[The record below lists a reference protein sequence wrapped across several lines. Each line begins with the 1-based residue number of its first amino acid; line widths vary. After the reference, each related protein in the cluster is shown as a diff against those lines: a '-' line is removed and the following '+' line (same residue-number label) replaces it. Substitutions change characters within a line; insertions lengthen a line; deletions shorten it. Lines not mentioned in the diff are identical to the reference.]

1 MSLLD
6 FVSLADFL
14 RRLAFGRGRPVAQ
27 PVPDVTPNDVER
39 IVRRDFPNEQFAYVM
54 AILDECGT
62 KKGQRGGPRVQLAA
76 LKLAQG
82 SVEKLRPLVEDARR
96 DYRNVLVWAE
106 CPNYH
111 RIGFRARELPIK
123 EQRRIVDSDWRQY
136 EGWLQRVD
144 RSLS

>member
-6 FVSLADFL
+6 FVSLAAFL
-14 RRLAFGRGRPVAQ
+14 KRLAFGRGRSVAQ

-39 IVRRDFPNEQFAYVM
+39 IVRRDFPNEQFADVM
-54 AILDECGT
+54 TILGECGT
-62 KKGQRGGPRVQLAA
+62 KNGHPGGPRVQLAA

-82 SVEKLRPLVEDARR
+82 SVEKLRPLVEDAKR

-106 CPNYH
+106 YPNYH
-111 RIGFRARELPIK
+111 KIGFRAREYQLRTNAGSLTAIGSNTK
-123 EQRRIVDSDWRQY
+123 DGCRDF
-136 EGWLQRVD
+136 D